1 MRNFN
6 FSMNDRD
13 HNDESISFS
22 FDSKNDFDVRHK
34 LRKFFKACEMST
46 NDDFGDELFEMR
58 SMVAINLEAVCSQ
71 GTDPSAEEELYDLQE
86 AFDRV
91 IAYVESEL

>member
-1 MRNFN
+1 
-6 FSMNDRD
+6 
-13 HNDESISFS
+13 
-22 FDSKNDFDVRHK
+22 
-34 LRKFFKACEMST
+34 MST

-58 SMVAINLEAVCSQ
+58 SMVAINLEAVCAQ